1 MASAL
6 RIYGTLLSCALF
18 LSISPSIDS
27 YKIFS
32 RRYTVASRLYSSKR
46 NDVNDDYALMKI
58 DESKLSPAEIERLA
72 FIQKLTSEAD
82 EIIKAAGFSLDDEEL
97 DEKMVQRPIKDTKW
111 SGQSDVEESVR
122 SRNNLNDVGS
132 RRGLATGDAAALF
145 VAAAVSRSY
154 FGEGLDA
161 LGLLSSAVPFIA
173 SWLLIS
179 PFLGTF
185 NREATS
191 SKGAVPK
198 GLALG
203 WLISIPI
210 AIAATEFFADVKSS
224 PTSLI
229 FTQVSVFISL
239 GIWRLL
245 YISLIGETSEN
256 EFKSA
261 GFFEVFKMIKTLVK
275 RW

>member
-132 RRGLATGDAAALF
+132 RKGLATGDAAALF

-191 SKGAVPK
+191 SKEAVPK

>member
-1 MASAL
+1 MTTAL
-6 RIYGTLLSCALF
+6 RIYGTLISFVLF
-18 LSISPSIDS
+18 LCISSSVKS

-32 RRYTVASRLYSSKR
+32 RRHTVSSRLHSSKR
-46 NDVNDDYALMKI
+46 NDVKDDYALMKI
-58 DESKLSPAEIERLA
+58 DESKLSPAEAERLA

-97 DEKMVQRPIKDTKW
+97 DEKIVQRPIKDTKW

-122 SRNNLNDVGS
+122 SRNNLNDVSS
-132 RRGLATGDAAALF
+132 RKGLATGDSAALF
-145 VAAAVSRSY
+145 VAAVVSRSY

-161 LGLLSSAVPFIA
+161 IGLLSSAAPFIA

-179 PFLGTF
+179 PFLGSF

-210 AIAATEFFADVKSS
+210 AIATTEFFADVKSS
-224 PTSLI
+224 PSSLI
-229 FTQVSVFISL
+229 CTQLTVFISL

-261 GFFEVFKMIKTLVK
+261 GFFEVFKMIRTLVK